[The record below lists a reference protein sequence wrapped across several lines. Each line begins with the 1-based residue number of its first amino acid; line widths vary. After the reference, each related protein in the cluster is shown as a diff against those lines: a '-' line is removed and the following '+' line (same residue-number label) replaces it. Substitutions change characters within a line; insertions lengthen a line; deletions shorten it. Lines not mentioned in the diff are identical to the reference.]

1 MKMVLESLE
10 PKETNKFLKKKYF
23 QHFGGFRTP
32 QNPIFRFLG
41 GLGGPETPQN
51 VENIFF
57 LNLLVSLGSKLSR
70 TIFIFDFQFQEVFFK
85 IFENFS
91 YFSYLGTH
99 EKGPKMAKKHLSRGG
114 TSHRPRDLIFGFLL
128 MFYQGEWIFKVSPV
142 IF

>member
-1 MKMVLESLE
+1 MVLESSE
-10 PKETNKFLKKKYF
+10 PKENDKILKKKNF
-23 QHFGGFRTP
+23 LHFEGFRP
-32 QNPIFRFLG
+32 PLKPPFLGFLG

-51 VENIFF
+51 FEKNFF
-57 LNLLVSLGSKLSR
+57 FKNLSFSLGSKLSR

-85 IFENFS
+85 FFENFS